1 MFVGS
6 DARDA
11 ENRQTSEFGR
21 GRRAC
26 QHDGMRVVLAPTRF
40 AGTLTAQEAA
50 VAMARGWS
58 AAAPHDDLVLA
69 PMSDGGPGF
78 LDVLGEA
85 LGGQTLAATVEDPT
99 GRAVPAGVLLVDD
112 DGTRT
117 AYVEAAQACGPDLV
131 DEDHRDPAHTSSF
144 GVGQLLLLALS
155 TEPRRI
161 VVGVAGSAVHDAGA
175 GMLAALGAGERDVL
189 GAGGLALQQAT
200 TGDLPGLTSVVH
212 RFRAVELVLA
222 TSATLPLLGFQG
234 ASAVEAE
241 GRGATRE
248 QAQALEAAFGQ
259 WVDVVTRVLPQP
271 RDLLGGGARR
281 IDKESG
287 AGAAGG
293 IGYALLLLG
302 GRRADGAQYVAEQ
315 IGLPALVAG
324 ADLVV
329 TGEGT
334 YDWRSLRDSAPS
346 AVSELAMAA
355 GIPAVALA
363 GQVRVGRRE
372 AMTAGLSGA
381 YAVCDRPEDVPGA
394 LADPVGTLEARAAR
408 VAATW
413 SPPPEGTA

>member
-1 MFVGS
+1 
-6 DARDA
+6 
-11 ENRQTSEFGR
+11 
-21 GRRAC
+21 
-26 QHDGMRVVLAPTRF
+26 MRVVLAPTRF
-40 AGTLTAQEAA
+40 AGTLTAREAA
-50 VAMARGWS
+50 EAMARGWS
-58 AAAPHDDLVLA
+58 TAAPHDDLVLA

-78 LDVLGEA
+78 LDVLGDA
-85 LGGQTLAATVEDPT
+85 MGGQTLAATIEGPS
-99 GRAVPAGVLLVDD
+99 GRPVPAGVLVVDD
-112 DGTRT
+112 TAHGTGGDHQRT

-131 DEDHRDPAHTSSF
+131 DPDSRDPAHTSSF
-144 GVGQLLLLALS
+144 GLGQLLHLALS

-161 VVGVAGSAVHDAGA
+161 VVGAGGSAVHDGGA

-200 TGDLPGLTSVVH
+200 TGDLPGLTSIVH

-241 GRGATRE
+241 DRGASRE

-355 GIPAVALA
+355 GVPAVALA

>member
-1 MFVGS
+1 
-6 DARDA
+6 
-11 ENRQTSEFGR
+11 
-21 GRRAC
+21 
-26 QHDGMRVVLAPTRF
+26 
-40 AGTLTAQEAA
+40 
-50 VAMARGWS
+50 MARGWS

-78 LDVLGEA
+78 LDVLGDA

-99 GRAVPAGVLLVDD
+99 GRAVPAVVLVSDD
-112 DGTRT
+112 GGTRT

-131 DEDHRDPAHTSSF
+131 DEGHRDPAHTSSY
-144 GVGQLLLLALS
+144 GLGELLRLALS
-155 TEPRRI
+155 TEPRRL

-175 GMLAALGAGERDVL
+175 GMLAALGAGDRDVL
-189 GAGGLALQQAT
+189 AAGGLALAAVT
-200 TGDLPGLTSVVH
+200 TGDLSGLSSVVH

-222 TSATLPLLGFQG
+222 TSPILPLLGFQG

-241 GRGATRE
+241 ERGATKE
-248 QAQALEAAFGQ
+248 EAQALEAAFGH

-281 IDKESG
+281 LDREPG
-287 AGAAGG
+287 AGVAGG
-293 IGYALLLLG
+293 IGHALLLLG
-302 GRRADGAQYVAEQ
+302 ARRVDGARFVADQ
-315 IGLPALVAG
+315 IGLPGLLAG

-334 YDWRSLRDSAPS
+334 YDWRSLRDSATA

-408 VAATW
+408 VAGTW
-413 SPPPEGTA
+413 SPVPGGSA

>member
-1 MFVGS
+1 MFVEFG
-6 DARDA
+6 ARDV

-78 LDVLGEA
+78 LDVLGDA
-85 LGGQTLAATVEDPT
+85 LGGQTLAATIEDPT
-99 GRAVPAGVLLVDD
+99 GRAVPAGVVLV
-112 DGTRT
+112 G
-117 AYVEAAQACGPDLV
+117 A
-131 DEDHRDPAHTSSF
+131 DHRDPAHTSSF

-189 GAGGLALQQAT
+189 GVGGLGLQQAT

-241 GRGATRE
+241 DRGASRE

-302 GRRADGAQYVAEQ
+302 ARRADGAQYVAEQ

-413 SPPPEGTA
+413 SPPPE

>member
-1 MFVGS
+1 VSGPLVKAWD
-6 DARDA
+6 DA
-11 ENRQTSEFGR
+11 
-21 GRRAC
+21 
-26 QHDGMRVVLAPTRF
+26 GMRVLLAPTRF
-40 AGTLTAQEAA
+40 AGTLTAREAA
-50 VAMARGWS
+50 AAMARGWHR
-58 AAAPHDDLVLA
+58 AAPHDDLVLA

-78 LDVLGEA
+78 LDVLGDA
-85 LGGQTLAATVEDPT
+85 LGGETLAATVEDPT
-99 GRAVPAGVLLVDD
+99 GRPVPAGVLVVDD

-117 AYVEAAQACGPDLV
+117 SYVEAAQACGHDLV
-131 DEDHRDPAHTSSF
+131 GPGTRDPAHTSSF
-144 GVGQLLLLALS
+144 GLGELLQLALS

-161 VVGVAGSAVHDAGA
+161 IVGLAGSAVHDAGA
-175 GMLAALGAGERDVL
+175 GLLAALGAGDRGAL
-189 GAGGLALQQAT
+189 GSGGLALAQASS
-200 TGDLPGLTSVVH
+200 GDLPGLTAVVH
-212 RFRAVELVLA
+212 RFRGVELVLA
-222 TSATLPLLGFQG
+222 TAAMLPLLGFQG

-241 GRGATRE
+241 ERGASKE
-248 QAQALEAAFGQ
+248 DAQALEAAFGH

-281 IDKESG
+281 IDKEPG

-293 IGYALLLLG
+293 IGHALLLLG
-302 GRRADGAQYVAEQ
+302 ARRVDGARLVAERV
-315 IGLPALVAG
+315 GLPGLLSH

-334 YDWRSLRDSAPS
+334 YDWRSLRDSATA

-381 YAVCDRPEDVPGA
+381 YAVCDRAEDVPAA

-413 SPPPEGTA
+413 SPDPEGSA

>member
-1 MFVGS
+1 
-6 DARDA
+6 
-11 ENRQTSEFGR
+11 
-21 GRRAC
+21 
-26 QHDGMRVVLAPTRF
+26 MRVVIAPTRF

-78 LDVLGEA
+78 LDVLGDA

-99 GRAVPAGVLLVDD
+99 GRAVPAGVLLVDE

-117 AYVEAAQACGPDLV
+117 AYVESAQACGPDLV
-131 DEDHRDPAHTSSF
+131 DDDHRDPARTSSF
-144 GVGQLLLLALS
+144 GLGELLLLALS
-155 TEPRRI
+155 TEPRRL
-161 VVGVAGSAVHDAGA
+161 VVGLAGSAVHDAGA
-175 GMLAALGAGERDVL
+175 GLLAALGAGDRDVL
-189 GAGGLALQQAT
+189 AAGGLALSQVT
-200 TGDLPGLTSVVH
+200 TGDLPGLSSVVH
-212 RFRAVELVLA
+212 RFRAVELILA
-222 TSATLPLLGFQG
+222 TSPILPLLGFQG

-241 GRGATRE
+241 DRGATKE
-248 QAQALEAAFGQ
+248 EAQALEAAFGH

-281 IDKESG
+281 LDREPG
-287 AGAAGG
+287 AGVAGG
-293 IGYALLLLG
+293 IGHALLLLG
-302 GRRADGAQYVAEQ
+302 ARRVDGARFVADQ
-315 IGLPALVAG
+315 IGLAG
-324 ADLVV
+324 LLADADLVV

-334 YDWRSLRDSAPS
+334 YDWRSLRDSATA

-408 VAATW
+408 VAGTW
-413 SPPPEGTA
+413 SPSPGGSA

>member
-1 MFVGS
+1 
-6 DARDA
+6 
-11 ENRQTSEFGR
+11 
-21 GRRAC
+21 
-26 QHDGMRVVLAPTRF
+26 MRVVIAPTRF

-78 LDVLGEA
+78 LDVLGDA

-99 GRAVPAGVLLVDD
+99 GRAVPAVVLLVDD

-131 DEDHRDPAHTSSF
+131 DPDTRDPAHSSSF
-144 GVGQLLLLALS
+144 GLGELLLLAFS
-155 TEPRRI
+155 TEPRRL

-175 GMLAALGAGERDVL
+175 GLLAALGAGDRDVL
-189 GAGGLALQQAT
+189 AAGGLALTQVT
-200 TGDLPGLTSVVH
+200 TGDLPGLSSVVH

-222 TSATLPLLGFQG
+222 TTPILPLLGFQG

-241 GRGATRE
+241 ARGATKE
-248 QAQALEAAFGQ
+248 EAQALEAAFGH

-281 IDKESG
+281 LDREPG
-287 AGAAGG
+287 AGVAGG
-293 IGYALLLLG
+293 IGHALLLLG
-302 GRRADGAQYVAEQ
+302 ARRVDGARFVADQ
-315 IGLPALVAG
+315 IGLPGLLAD

-334 YDWRSLRDSAPS
+334 YDWRSLRDSATA

-381 YAVCDRPEDVPGA
+381 YAVCDRPEDIPGA

-408 VAATW
+408 VAVTW
-413 SPPPEGTA
+413 SPTPGGSA

>member
-1 MFVGS
+1 MRR
-6 DARDA
+6 AKTR
-11 ENRQTSEFGR
+11 ETHR
-21 GRRAC
+21 GRTGVGAW
-26 QHDGMRVVLAPTRF
+26 DDAGMRVLLAPTRF
-40 AGTLTAQEAA
+40 AGTLTAREAA
-50 VAMARGWS
+50 AAMARGWHR
-58 AAAPHDDLVLA
+58 AAPHDDLVLA

-78 LDVLGEA
+78 LDVLGDA
-85 LGGQTLAATVEDPT
+85 LGGETLAATVEDPT
-99 GRAVPAGVLLVDD
+99 GRPIPAGVLVVDD
-112 DGTRT
+112 EGTRT

-131 DEDHRDPAHTSSF
+131 GPGSRDPARTSSF
-144 GVGQLLLLALS
+144 GLGQLLQLALS

-161 VVGVAGSAVHDAGA
+161 VVGLAGSAVHDAGA
-175 GMLAALGAGERDVL
+175 GLLAALGAGDRGAL
-189 GAGGLALQQAT
+189 GSGGLALARVS
-200 TGDLPGLTSVVH
+200 TGDLPGLTAVVH
-212 RFRAVELVLA
+212 RFRGVELVLA
-222 TSATLPLLGFQG
+222 TAAVLPLLGFHG

-241 GRGATRE
+241 ERGASKE
-248 QAQALEAAFGQ
+248 DAQALEAAFGH
-259 WVDVVTRVLPQP
+259 WVDVVARVLPQP

-281 IDKESG
+281 IDREPG

-293 IGYALLLLG
+293 IGHALLLLG
-302 GRRADGAQYVAEQ
+302 ARRVDGARLVAERV
-315 IGLPALVAG
+315 GLPALLSD

-334 YDWRSLRDSAPS
+334 YDWRSLRDSATA

-381 YAVCDRPEDVPGA
+381 YAVCDRAEDVPAA

-413 SPPPEGTA
+413 SPGPEGSA

>member
-1 MFVGS
+1 
-6 DARDA
+6 
-11 ENRQTSEFGR
+11 
-21 GRRAC
+21 
-26 QHDGMRVVLAPTRF
+26 MRVVLAPTRF
-40 AGTLTAQEAA
+40 AGTLTAGEAA

-78 LDVLGEA
+78 LDVLGDA

-99 GRAVPAGVLLVDD
+99 GRAVPAGVLLVDE

-144 GVGQLLLLALS
+144 GLGELLLLALS
-155 TEPRRI
+155 TEPRRL

-175 GMLAALGAGERDVL
+175 GLLAALGAGDRDVL
-189 GAGGLALQQAT
+189 AAGGLALTQVT
-200 TGDLPGLTSVVH
+200 TGDLPGLSSVVH

-222 TSATLPLLGFQG
+222 TSPILPLLGFQG

-241 GRGATRE
+241 DRGATKE
-248 QAQALEAAFGQ
+248 EAQALEAAFGH

-281 IDKESG
+281 LDREPG
-287 AGAAGG
+287 AGVAGG
-293 IGYALLLLG
+293 IGHALLLLG
-302 GRRADGAQYVAEQ
+302 ARRVDGARFVADQ
-315 IGLPALVAG
+315 IGLPGLLAD

-334 YDWRSLRDSAPS
+334 YDWRSLRDSATA

-408 VAATW
+408 VAGTW
-413 SPPPEGTA
+413 SPTPGGSA

>member
-1 MFVGS
+1 
-6 DARDA
+6 
-11 ENRQTSEFGR
+11 
-21 GRRAC
+21 
-26 QHDGMRVVLAPTRF
+26 MRVVIAPTRF

-78 LDVLGEA
+78 LDVLGDA

-99 GRAVPAGVLLVDD
+99 GRAVPAVVLVADEA
-112 DGTRT
+112 GTRT

-144 GVGQLLLLALS
+144 GLGELLLLALS
-155 TEPRRI
+155 TEPRRL

-175 GMLAALGAGERDVL
+175 GLLAALGAGDRDVL
-189 GAGGLALQQAT
+189 AAGGLALSQVT
-200 TGDLPGLTSVVH
+200 TGDLRGLSSVVH

-222 TSATLPLLGFQG
+222 TSPILPLLGFQG

-241 GRGATRE
+241 DRGATKE
-248 QAQALEAAFGQ
+248 EAQALEAAFGH

-281 IDKESG
+281 LDREPG
-287 AGAAGG
+287 AGVAGG
-293 IGYALLLLG
+293 IGHALLLLG
-302 GRRADGAQYVAEQ
+302 ARRVDGARFVADQ
-315 IGLPALVAG
+315 IGLLGLLAD

-334 YDWRSLRDSAPS
+334 YDWRSLRDSATA

-355 GIPAVALA
+355 GVPAVALA

-372 AMTAGLSGA
+372 AMTAGLSGT

-408 VAATW
+408 VAGTW
-413 SPPPEGTA
+413 SPTPGSSA

>member
-1 MFVGS
+1 
-6 DARDA
+6 
-11 ENRQTSEFGR
+11 
-21 GRRAC
+21 
-26 QHDGMRVVLAPTRF
+26 MRVVIAPTRF

-78 LDVLGEA
+78 LDVLGDA

-99 GRAVPAGVLLVDD
+99 GRAVPAVVLVADEA
-112 DGTRT
+112 GTRT

-144 GVGQLLLLALS
+144 GLGELLLLALS
-155 TEPRRI
+155 TEPRRL

-175 GMLAALGAGERDVL
+175 GLLAALGAGDRDVL
-189 GAGGLALQQAT
+189 AAGGLALSQVT
-200 TGDLPGLTSVVH
+200 TGDLRGLSSVVH

-222 TSATLPLLGFQG
+222 TSPILPLLGFQG

-241 GRGATRE
+241 DRGATKE
-248 QAQALEAAFGQ
+248 EAQALEAAFGH

-281 IDKESG
+281 LDREPG
-287 AGAAGG
+287 AGVAGG
-293 IGYALLLLG
+293 IGHALLLLG
-302 GRRADGAQYVAEQ
+302 ARRVDGARFVADQ
-315 IGLPALVAG
+315 IGLLGLLAD

-334 YDWRSLRDSAPS
+334 YDWRSLRDSATA

-355 GIPAVALA
+355 GVPAVALA

-372 AMTAGLSGA
+372 AMTAGLSGT

-408 VAATW
+408 VAGPW
-413 SPPPEGTA
+413 SPTPGSSA

>member
-1 MFVGS
+1 
-6 DARDA
+6 
-11 ENRQTSEFGR
+11 
-21 GRRAC
+21 
-26 QHDGMRVVLAPTRF
+26 MRVVLAPTRF
-40 AGTLTAQEAA
+40 AGTLTAREAA
-50 VAMARGWS
+50 EAMARGWS
-58 AAAPHDDLVLA
+58 SAAPHDDLVLA

-78 LDVLGEA
+78 LDVLGDA
-85 LGGQTLAATVEDPT
+85 LGGDVLAATVDGPS
-99 GRAVPAGVLLVDD
+99 GHPVPAAVLVVDV

-117 AYVEAAQACGPDLV
+117 AYVEASQACGPDLV
-131 DEDHRDPAHTSSF
+131 DADARDPAHTSSF
-144 GVGQLLLLALS
+144 GLGQLLLLALT

-175 GMLAALGAGERDVL
+175 GLLAALGAGERGVL
-189 GAGGLALQQAT
+189 GAGGLDLQQVTA
-200 TGDLPGLTSVVH
+200 GDLPGLSSVVH
-212 RFRAVELVLA
+212 RFRGVELVLA
-222 TSATLPLLGFQG
+222 TSAILPLLGFQG

-248 QAQALEAAFGQ
+248 QAQGLEAAFGH
-259 WVDVVTRVLPQP
+259 WVDVITRVLPGP
-271 RDLLGGGARR
+271 RDLLGGGTRR
-281 IDKESG
+281 IDKDPG

-302 GRRADGAQYVAEQ
+302 ARRTDGARLVAEQ
-315 IGLPALVAG
+315 TGLPALVDG

-334 YDWRSLRDSAPS
+334 YDWRSLRDSATAS
-346 AVSELAMAA
+346 VSELAMAA

-394 LADPVGTLEARAAR
+394 LADPVGTLEARTAR

-413 SPPPEGTA
+413 SPPREGSA

>member
-1 MFVGS
+1 MFVGFG
-6 DARDA
+6 ARDA

-50 VAMARGWS
+50 VAMARGLVRRG
-58 AAAPHDDLVLA
+58 AARR
-69 PMSDGGPGF
+69 PGAGAH
-78 LDVLGEA
+78 VGRRSRVPRRARRA

-99 GRAVPAGVLLVDD
+99 GRAVPAGVLLVDE

-131 DEDHRDPAHTSSF
+131 DADHRDPAHTSSF

-302 GRRADGAQYVAEQ
+302 ARRADGAQYVAEQ

-346 AVSELAMAA
+346 RGVRA
-355 GIPAVALA
+355 GH
-363 GQVRVGRRE
+363 GRRH
-372 AMTAGLSGA
+372 TRRRPGRTGA
-381 YAVCDRPEDVPGA
+381 RRSPGGHDRGA
-394 LADPVGTLEARAAR
+394 LGRLRR
-408 VAATW
+408 LR
-413 SPPPEGTA
+413 PP

>member
-1 MFVGS
+1 
-6 DARDA
+6 
-11 ENRQTSEFGR
+11 
-21 GRRAC
+21 
-26 QHDGMRVVLAPTRF
+26 MRVVIAPTRF

-78 LDVLGEA
+78 LDVLGDA

-99 GRAVPAGVLLVDD
+99 GRAVPAVVLVADEA
-112 DGTRT
+112 GTRT

-144 GVGQLLLLALS
+144 GLGELLLLALS
-155 TEPRRI
+155 TEPRRL

-175 GMLAALGAGERDVL
+175 GLLAALGAGDRDVL
-189 GAGGLALQQAT
+189 AAGGLALSQVT
-200 TGDLPGLTSVVH
+200 TGDLRGLSSVVH

-222 TSATLPLLGFQG
+222 TSPILPLLGFQG

-241 GRGATRE
+241 DRGATKE
-248 QAQALEAAFGQ
+248 EAQALEAAFGH

-281 IDKESG
+281 LDREPG
-287 AGAAGG
+287 AGVAGG
-293 IGYALLLLG
+293 IGHALLLLG
-302 GRRADGAQYVAEQ
+302 ARRVDGARFVADQ
-315 IGLPALVAG
+315 IGLLGLLAD

-334 YDWRSLRDSAPS
+334 YDWRSLRDSATA

-355 GIPAVALA
+355 GVPAVALA

-372 AMTAGLSGA
+372 AMTAGLSGT

-408 VAATW
+408 VAGTS
-413 SPPPEGTA
+413 SPTPGSTA

>member
-1 MFVGS
+1 
-6 DARDA
+6 
-11 ENRQTSEFGR
+11 
-21 GRRAC
+21 
-26 QHDGMRVVLAPTRF
+26 
-40 AGTLTAQEAA
+40 
-50 VAMARGWS
+50 MARGWS

-78 LDVLGEA
+78 LDVLGDA

-99 GRAVPAGVLLVDD
+99 GRAVPAVVLVADEA
-112 DGTRT
+112 GTRT

-144 GVGQLLLLALS
+144 GLGELLLLALS
-155 TEPRRI
+155 TEPRRL

-175 GMLAALGAGERDVL
+175 GLLAALGAGDRDVL
-189 GAGGLALQQAT
+189 AAGGLALSQVT
-200 TGDLPGLTSVVH
+200 TGDLRGLSSVVH

-222 TSATLPLLGFQG
+222 TSPILPLLGFQG

-241 GRGATRE
+241 DRGATKE
-248 QAQALEAAFGQ
+248 EAQALEAAFGH

-281 IDKESG
+281 LDREPG
-287 AGAAGG
+287 AGVAGG
-293 IGYALLLLG
+293 IGHALLLLG
-302 GRRADGAQYVAEQ
+302 ARRVDGARFVADQ
-315 IGLPALVAG
+315 IGLLGLLAD

-334 YDWRSLRDSAPS
+334 YDWRSLRDSATA

-355 GIPAVALA
+355 GVPAVALA

-372 AMTAGLSGA
+372 AMTAGLSGT

-408 VAATW
+408 VAGTW
-413 SPPPEGTA
+413 SPTPGSSA